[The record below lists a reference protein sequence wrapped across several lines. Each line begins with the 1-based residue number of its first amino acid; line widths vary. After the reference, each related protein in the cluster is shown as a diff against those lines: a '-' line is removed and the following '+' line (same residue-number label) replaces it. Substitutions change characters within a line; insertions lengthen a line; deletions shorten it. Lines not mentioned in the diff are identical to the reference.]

1 MPLHDF
7 HCRKCEMNFDRL
19 VRGDTPITCPGCG
32 SDQVDKLLSAPQ
44 APGRSKDIIAAGR
57 AAAAREGHFS
67 NYSASDQARTRRR

>member
-7 HCRKCEMNFDRL
+7 HCRKCDKTFERL
-19 VRGDTPITCPGCG
+19 VRSDTQIVCPACG

-44 APGRSKDIIAAGR
+44 PPGRSKAIIAAGR

-67 NYSASDQARTRRR
+67 IYSAAERAKVK